1 METPQ
6 RSLRQEI
13 ETLRTEY
20 DRFESA
26 VLSSFNKLKQ
36 NVQILEQRTRS
47 LGQQT
52 LALQEQ
58 NRVLEER
65 INAVEEENR
74 TLRAVVPD
82 VPVPRQL
89 DLVDQ
94 TSIPE
99 SISEDLSVAQ
109 SPEDTISEHETERD
123 SPERPYKD
131 NSPEYMPSPS
141 HHESGTPEHL
151 VEAPSRENSPEYM
164 PSPSHYASSPAP
176 IGNNAQNASFT
187 VWYDDGTLNSD
198 APQDL
203 LSTQD
208 WRLLLAAFGNTRL
221 FFQPEE
227 DSALGHYH
235 SHHHVCPQCVAKELH
250 TVDSQQ
256 RRQVLLQRCFNTQ
269 RVCLK
274 YNEESGR
281 LEALPVPEEARPE
294 GAPFG
299 LKWFVAEQTN
309 MSNKAGFKGL
319 WEAT

>member
-13 ETLRTEY
+13 ETLRAQY
-20 DRFESA
+20 DRIESA
-26 VLSSFNKLKQ
+26 VLGSFNKLKQ
-36 NVQILEQRTRS
+36 NAQILEQRTRS

-65 INAVEEENR
+65 VSAVEEENR
-74 TLRAVVPD
+74 TLRAVVHD
-82 VPVPRQL
+82 DQVPRQL

-99 SISEDLSVAQ
+99 STPEDLSVAQ
-109 SPEDTISEHETERD
+109 SPEDTISEHETERE
-123 SPERPYKD
+123 SSERPIKD

-141 HHESGTPEHL
+141 HHENSP
-151 VEAPSRENSPEYM
+151 APSHHE
-164 PSPSHYASSPAP
+164 SSPAP
-176 IGNNAQNASFT
+176 STNNNAQNANFT
-187 VWYDDGTLNSD
+187 VWYEDGTLKSD

-208 WRLLLAAFGNTRL
+208 WRLLLTAFGNTRL
-221 FFQPEE
+221 FFNQKKTQHW
-227 DSALGHYH
+227 DLITHTTM
-235 SHHHVCPQCVAKELH
+235 CVRSVLQKSSIQW
-250 TVDSQQ
+250 TVNNEGKYCCK
-256 RRQVLLQRCFNTQ
+256 RCFNTQ

-294 GAPFG
+294 SAPFG
-299 LKWFVAEQTN
+299 LKWFVAEQIN